1 LRQIEV
7 NCKLTLTRVDEMVK
21 DLETVSEEKLKII
34 GKSRELQNMLNEPT
48 YNLQM
53 IHDKVSEILDYSNLK
68 SLTRSV
74 VTGQPDRTVNIQ
86 RVESGGRVVT
96 A

>member
-1 LRQIEV
+1 
-7 NCKLTLTRVDEMVK
+7 VDEMVK

>member
-86 RVESGGRVVT
+86 LVESGGRVVT